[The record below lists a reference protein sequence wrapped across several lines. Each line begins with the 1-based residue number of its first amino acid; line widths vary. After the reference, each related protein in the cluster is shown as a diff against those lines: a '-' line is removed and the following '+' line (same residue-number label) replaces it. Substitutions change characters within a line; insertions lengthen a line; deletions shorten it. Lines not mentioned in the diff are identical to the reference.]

1 MTEAITEY
9 RNENTKDI
17 DLLSTIDMV
26 RKMNEEDLIV
36 AKVVGDVAPDIAT
49 AIDMIAKS
57 FLKGGRL
64 FYFGAGTSGR
74 LGILDASE
82 CPPTFSVDPDM
93 VQGIIAGGQKAM
105 FSAVE
110 GAEDSIDAGKQ
121 DASVLTDKDV
131 CVVIS
136 ASGNPKYLLGVLEK
150 ADEVGAAT
158 IGITCNS
165 KGLIAQEA
173 GHVICAEVG
182 PEVIAGSSRLKAGT
196 AQKMILNMI
205 STGVMIKQG
214 KVYENIMI
222 DVKPTNSK
230 LIDRACRIIQVT
242 TNAPIEKALN
252 TLKETNNDV
261 GLAIIM
267 LKNNQSLSQAKSLLS
282 TTNGN
287 VAEVLNKE
295 LAN

>member
-1 MTEAITEY
+1 M
-9 RNENTKDI
+9 
-17 DLLSTIDMV
+17 
-26 RKMNEEDLIV
+26 
-36 AKVVGDVAPDIAT
+36 
-49 AIDMIAKS
+49 
-57 FLKGGRL
+57 
-64 FYFGAGTSGR
+64 
-74 LGILDASE
+74 
-82 CPPTFSVDPDM
+82 
-93 VQGIIAGGQKAM
+93 
-105 FSAVE
+105 
-110 GAEDSIDAGKQ
+110 
-121 DASVLTDKDV
+121 
-131 CVVIS
+131 
-136 ASGNPKYLLGVLEK
+136 
-150 ADEVGAAT
+150 
-158 IGITCNS
+158 
-165 KGLIAQEA
+165 
-173 GHVICAEVG
+173 
-182 PEVIAGSSRLKAGT
+182 KAGT